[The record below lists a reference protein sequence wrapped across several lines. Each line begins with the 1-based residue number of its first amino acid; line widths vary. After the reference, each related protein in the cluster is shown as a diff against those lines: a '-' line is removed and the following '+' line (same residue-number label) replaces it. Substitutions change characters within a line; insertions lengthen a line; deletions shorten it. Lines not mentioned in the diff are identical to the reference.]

1 MDQKTQERICDIV
14 KKPLKRRFGDRRDA
28 TLVRDI
34 DSMHFI
40 MPLMY
45 PNRCDNEAF
54 MSETIDLTNVM
65 AFLEKKNAAGP
76 EYKYN
81 LFQVMVTA
89 LLKTITLRPQLNRFY
104 ANYNLYQRN
113 EVSAAF
119 TIKKVFSDKGEEA
132 LAFIHSKPED
142 TFESIHNEIFR
153 QVSYVRKDGKDQST
167 ESMDMLQHTPL
178 ILKKALGAGAR
189 FLDRHG
195 MMPQSVIA
203 TDPFQSS
210 VVLANLGSIKL
221 HAGYHHLTNWGTT
234 SLFCIIGDMKERPFI
249 NDKGEQEMRMSV
261 EIGLTVDERISDGY
275 YCSKSIA
282 LLKRLLDEPEL
293 LERPLGEKI
302 GD

>member
-1 MDQKTQERICDIV
+1 M
-14 KKPLKRRFGDRRDA
+14 KKISKRRWGDRRDA

-54 MSETIDLTNVM
+54 MSELIDLTNVM
-65 AFLEKKNAAGP
+65 DFLEKKNAEGP
-76 EYKYN
+76 EYRYN
-81 LFQVMVTA
+81 LFQIMVTA

-119 TIKKVFSDKGEEA
+119 TIKKIFSDNGEEA

-142 TFESIHNEIFR
+142 TLEDIHNEIFR
-153 QVSYVRKDGKDQST
+153 QVSYVRKDGKDKST
-167 ESMDMLQHTPL
+167 QSMDMLQHTPL
-178 ILKKALGAGAR
+178 ILKKALGIGAR

-234 SLFCIIGDMKERPFI
+234 SLFCIIGDMKERPFP
-249 NDKGEQEMRMSV
+249 DDRGEQEMRMSV

-275 YCSKSIA
+275 YCSRSIA
-282 LLKRLLDEPEL
+282 LLKKLLSEPEL
-293 LERPLGEKI
+293 LERPLGEKVEY
-302 GD
+302 

>member
-1 MDQKTQERICDIV
+1 MNKGKR
-14 KKPLKRRFGDRRDA
+14 KRRLGDRRDA

-54 MSETIDLTNVM
+54 MSELIDLTNVM
-65 AFLEKKNAAGP
+65 EFLEKKNASGP

-119 TIKKVFSDKGEEA
+119 TIKKIFSDSGEEA

-142 TFESIHNEIFR
+142 DLDSIHDEIYR
-153 QVSYVRKDGKDQST
+153 QVSYVRNEGKDKST

-178 ILKKALGAGAR
+178 FLKKALGAGAR

-195 MMPQSVIA
+195 LMPQSVIA

-234 SLFCIIGDMKERPFI
+234 SLFCIIGDMKERPFTDESG
-249 NDKGEQEMRMSV
+249 NQQMRMSV

-275 YCSKSIA
+275 YCSRSIA
-282 LLKRLLDEPEL
+282 LLKKLLNEPEL
-293 LERPLGEKI
+293 LERPLSEKV
-302 GD
+302 DY

>member
-1 MDQKTQERICDIV
+1 M
-14 KKPLKRRFGDRRDA
+14 KKPNLKKWGDRRDA

-54 MSETIDLTNVM
+54 ISELIDLTDVM
-65 AFLEKKNAAGP
+65 AYLEKKNANGP

-104 ANYNLYQRN
+104 ANYNLYQRK
-113 EVSAAF
+113 EVTAAF
-119 TIKKVFSDKGEEA
+119 TIKKIFTDKGEEA

-142 TFESIHNEIFR
+142 NIDSIHNEIYR
-153 QVSYVRKDGKDQST
+153 QVSSVRSDHKDQST
-167 ESMDMLQHTPL
+167 QSMDMLQHTPL

-249 NDKGEQEMRMSV
+249 NDEGREEMRMSV
-261 EIGLTVDERISDGY
+261 EIGLTVDERISDGF
-275 YCSKSIA
+275 YCARSIA
-282 LLKRLLDEPEL
+282 LLKKLLSEPEL
-293 LERPLGEKI
+293 LERPLSEQVEF
-302 GD
+302 

>member
-1 MDQKTQERICDIV
+1 MIKKRTQKR
-14 KKPLKRRFGDRRDA
+14 KFGDRRDA

-113 EVSAAF
+113 EVTAAF

-142 TFESIHNEIFR
+142 TLESIHNEIYR
-153 QVSYVRKDGKDQST
+153 QVSYVRHEGKDKST
-167 ESMDMLQHTPL
+167 ESMDLLQHTPL
-178 ILKKALGAGAR
+178 VLKKALGAGAR

-234 SLFCIIGDMKERPFI
+234 SLFCIIGDMKKRPFI
-249 NDKGEQEMRMSV
+249 NDDGEQEMRMSV
-261 EIGLTVDERISDGY
+261 EIGLTVDERISDGF
-275 YCSKSIA
+275 YCSRSIA
-282 LLKRLLDEPEL
+282 LLKKLLNEPEL
-293 LERPLGEKI
+293 LEKPLIEKVEY
-302 GD
+302 